1 VTITARPRAD
11 GTTRVASGFKGQIDR
26 DLTLSRRFDS
36 AYARNMG
43 R

>member
-1 VTITARPRAD
+1 MTITVRPQVA
-11 GTTRVASGFKGQIDR
+11 GTTRIASGFKGQIDR

-36 AYARNMG
+36 AYERNMG